1 MPALLTRPS
10 SPPKRAVASPTARAG
25 PSAVAMSAWIASGWA
40 SSLRSSSA
48 TASSAAV
55 AWATSTMAMLPAR
68 PAERASCASL
78 STVARPIPLAAP
90 VTSAR
95 MGDCQCNSGAIIE
108 AFDERHHAP
117 RRPLARARRPR
128 ERLRNPAPR
137 AIANG
142 RHGAAVV
149 RRHVVA
155 PIVDAGGRGRGG
167 ARVRARPDAHRARR
181 DDGGDGGPARCAA
194 AAPRPRRGP
203 REPGPGLV
211 RDGRPRRRRRRAA
224 RTPARAARSR
234 RGPADPGGGPRRAPG
249 LAGGARRAGD
259 GARRAARA
267 APGRLHARR
276 RALQPGARAEAGAT
290 RGGGDAR
297 VPRRRRGGAAA
308 RAVLRGRGLRDGR
321 GRRARSRGGDHLV
334 DACRRAGGGA
344 GGRRPRAA
352 APDGV
357 RAHAPAAGRAPGRRA
372 CVRRVS
378 RAALEGLSGP
388 GARGRRAPRCRAPA
402 SGPRGR
408 GGRRAHPGSGR
419 AERAR
424 RASPR
429 DALRPGDRRPVA
441 RARRAD
447 LRLPQERSRRGA
459 LASASLKTLGRAAL
473 LAVGATLIA
482 AVVSLLGGAG
492 VTALDWSVYDRWL
505 RARTPVLD
513 TPRLVVI
520 ARDPTSEARFGTG
533 TWDRAVVA
541 RVVAALGRGG
551 AAVVGLDVSL
561 GAPSAPGRG
570 GASSDALLA
579 ESAQGVDVVSVVSP
593 SMPRSTALHDGKI
606 GHALA
611 EPDADGVARAVPLW
625 LPLGERSVPAFGLA
639 LASALTGTAA
649 ADLRIAT
656 DACGR
661 TLVDFVGGA
670 WPRGVQIIPFLEAW
684 TAIEQGEADRIHTLA
699 SDNAV
704 LVLAEP
710 ARATLRT
717 PVGEMSPIAVQ
728 VHLARGLL
736 AGSRLREAPPV
747 VTTAVALLLA
757 ALAAG
762 LLLATRWWAGLAAV
776 VVLASAYTAALPL
789 ALATTGLVLPVVT
802 PLGATALAAV
812 GGLVVRHLA
821 SGARIRR
828 LEEENAR
835 ARETLVQNES
845 TVESL
850 EEDLDAARAAVARST
865 GAERDL
871 GRAADLLR
879 EQLAEAR
886 RQEEATRRRLD
897 ALERELSGLRAAD
910 ARAGELG
917 DAGQEALRR
926 ACEEAGI
933 VTRDPA
939 VLAVFQDV
947 GRAARSSLPVLI
959 LGEPGTGKELF
970 ARAAHRLSARAA
982 QPFVAVNMAAVA
994 PELFE
999 SELFGHVKGA
1009 FTGAVA
1015 DRRGYFEQA
1024 DRGTIF
1030 LDEIGELRADQQSKL
1045 LRVL

>member
-1 MPALLTRPS
+1 
-10 SPPKRAVASPTARAG
+10 
-25 PSAVAMSAWIASGWA
+25 
-40 SSLRSSSA
+40 
-48 TASSAAV
+48 
-55 AWATSTMAMLPAR
+55 
-68 PAERASCASL
+68 
-78 STVARPIPLAAP
+78 
-90 VTSAR
+90 
-95 MGDCQCNSGAIIE
+95 
-108 AFDERHHAP
+108 
-117 RRPLARARRPR
+117 
-128 ERLRNPAPR
+128 
-137 AIANG
+137 
-142 RHGAAVV
+142 
-149 RRHVVA
+149 
-155 PIVDAGGRGRGG
+155 
-167 ARVRARPDAHRARR
+167 
-181 DDGGDGGPARCAA
+181 
-194 AAPRPRRGP
+194 
-203 REPGPGLV
+203 
-211 RDGRPRRRRRRAA
+211 
-224 RTPARAARSR
+224 
-234 RGPADPGGGPRRAPG
+234 
-249 LAGGARRAGD
+249 
-259 GARRAARA
+259 
-267 APGRLHARR
+267 
-276 RALQPGARAEAGAT
+276 
-290 RGGGDAR
+290 
-297 VPRRRRGGAAA
+297 
-308 RAVLRGRGLRDGR
+308 
-321 GRRARSRGGDHLV
+321 
-334 DACRRAGGGA
+334 
-344 GGRRPRAA
+344 
-352 APDGV
+352 
-357 RAHAPAAGRAPGRRA
+357 
-372 CVRRVS
+372 
-378 RAALEGLSGP
+378 
-388 GARGRRAPRCRAPA
+388 
-402 SGPRGR
+402 
-408 GGRRAHPGSGR
+408 
-419 AERAR
+419 
-424 RASPR
+424 
-429 DALRPGDRRPVA
+429 
-441 RARRAD
+441 
-447 LRLPQERSRRGA
+447 
-459 LASASLKTLGRAAL
+459 
-473 LAVGATLIA
+473 
-482 AVVSLLGGAG
+482 VVSLVGGAG

-505 RARTPVLD
+505 RARAPVMD
-513 TPRLVVI
+513 TPRLVVV

-551 AAVVGLDVSL
+551 AAVVGLDVPL

-656 DACGR
+656 DARGR

-670 WPRGVQIIPFLEAW
+670 WPRGVQIVPFLEAW

-699 SDNAV
+699 GDNAV

-736 AGSRLREAPPV
+736 GGSRLREASPV
-747 VTTAVALLLA
+747 LTTAVALLLA

-850 EEDLDAARAAVARST
+850 EEDLDAARAAVTRST

-910 ARAGELG
+910 ARTDELG
-917 DAGQEALRR
+917 DAEQEALRR

-947 GRAARSSLPVLI
+947 GRAARSSLPILI

-982 QPFVAVNMAAVA
+982 QPFVAVNMAAIA

-1045 LRVL
+1045 LRVLQEKVFHRVGATRPTGVDVRVVAASNRDLARGVAEGWFREDLWFRLKGVVLRLPPLRARPDDVAVLASRIVAEAAAELGRRDITLSEDAVAALRTHAWPGNVRELQNCVRQAVALAHGPVLKREDLRLPEPEGRAAAEAGGETGDAAVLASLRRHGFDMQASARELGWDRSTVTQRLKGLGFRALVEAGGDRDRAALELAGDPALARAVELKLREYHEHLLRSVAGFDSAEAAVAACRRRFKNLPDRHFRSLELLVRRHYMGGPDMAPHTPPRS